1 MVSLHKYFLFFMIT
15 SLLNA
20 QDLRQLSYNKYE
32 VTSSYTFRASSAGE
46 LIVKNFRG
54 DITVTGKSNNAVTI
68 VNETNIKANSEKRA
82 WNLYQEAKVTVNQ
95 TEDETGKT
103 VIIVEGKTEWRR
115 RINDNLVITVPQ
127 VFSVALDCRGGNIA
141 LASLQGEMDIST
153 SSGDINLRNLTGK
166 ITTLTSGGD
175 IEGDNLSGRV
185 SARTSGGSL
194 QFSDVKGELNATT
207 SGGDI
212 GAENI
217 QGSTSLETSG
227 GDINLYDL
235 VGREIFARTSG
246 GEITARELIA
256 ETTIDLHTGGGD
268 LDLEDITGDLEAST
282 SGGNIDIMDVRGET
296 KVWTSGG
303 EINAEVVHGAFD
315 GRTSGGDISL
325 SKIWDRQYEDHEIDV
340 KTSGGDIVLTLPED
354 FPASFRLRVLSP
366 GRKPGEVILSDFPME
381 ISASQA
387 VTRGE
392 GIINGG
398 KFNVHV
404 EASMGTI
411 RIRRED

>member
-1 MVSLHKYFLFFMIT
+1 MVSLHKYFLFIIIT

-32 VTSSYTFRASSAGE
+32 VTSSYTFKAPSAGD

-54 DITVTGKSNNAVTI
+54 NITVTGKSNNTVTI

-103 VIIVEGKTEWRR
+103 VIIVEGTTEWRR
-115 RINDNLVITVPQ
+115 RINDNLFITVPQ

-141 LASLQGEMDIST
+141 LASLRGEMDIST
-153 SSGDINLRNLTGK
+153 SGGDINLRDLTGK
-166 ITTLTSGGD
+166 ITTHTSSGD
-175 IEGDNLSGRV
+175 IEGVNLSGRV
-185 SARTSGGSL
+185 SAMTSGGNL
-194 QFSDVKGELNATT
+194 HLSDLKGELNATI

-212 GAENI
+212 EAENI

-227 GDINLYDL
+227 GNIDLYDL
-235 VGREIFARTSG
+235 VGREIFARTNG
-246 GEITARELIA
+246 GEISARELIA
-256 ETTIDLHTGGGD
+256 ETTIDLHTSGGD

-282 SGGNIDIMDVRGET
+282 SGGNIEIMDVRGET

-315 GRTSGGDISL
+315 GRTSGGNISL
-325 SKIWDRQYEDHEIDV
+325 SKIWDRLYEDHEINV

-392 GIINGG
+392 GSINGG

>member
-1 MVSLHKYFLFFMIT
+1 MIT

-32 VTSSYTFRASSAGE
+32 VTSSYTFKASSAGE

-82 WNLYQEAKVTVNQ
+82 WNLHQEAKVTVNQ

-103 VIIVEGKTEWRR
+103 VIIVKGKTKWRR

-141 LASLQGEMDIST
+141 LASLRGEMDIST
-153 SSGDINLRNLTGK
+153 SGGDINLRDLTGK
-166 ITTLTSGGD
+166 ITTLTSGGN
-175 IEGDNLSGRV
+175 IEGSNLSGRI
-185 SARTSGGSL
+185 SAMTSGGSL

-212 GAENI
+212 EAENI

-227 GDINLYDL
+227 GNIDLYDL

-256 ETTIDLHTGGGD
+256 ETTIDLHTSGGD

-282 SGGNIDIMDVRGET
+282 SGGDIDIMDVRGET
-296 KVWTSGG
+296 KVWTLGG
-303 EINAEVVHGAFD
+303 EIKAKVVHGAFD

-340 KTSGGDIVLTLPED
+340 KTSDGDIVLTLPED
-354 FPASFRLRVLSP
+354 FPASFRLRVLSS

-387 VTRGE
+387 VTLSE
-392 GIINGG
+392 GGINGG

-411 RIRRED
+411 RIKRED

>member
-1 MVSLHKYFLFFMIT
+1 MIT

-54 DITVTGKSNNAVTI
+54 DITVTGKSNNAVII

-95 TEDETGKT
+95 TEDETGKI
-103 VIIVEGKTEWRR
+103 VIIVEGKTKWRR
-115 RINDNLVITVPQ
+115 QINDNLGSTVPQ
-127 VFSVALDCRGGNIA
+127 GFSVTLDCRGGNIA
-141 LASLQGEMDIST
+141 LASLQGGMDIST
-153 SSGDINLRNLTGK
+153 SGGDINLKSLTGK
-166 ITTLTSGGD
+166 MIAHTSGGD
-175 IEGDNLSGRV
+175 MEGDNLSGRV

-212 GAENI
+212 EAENI
-217 QGSTSLETSG
+217 QGSTSLKTSG

-268 LDLEDITGDLEAST
+268 LDLQDITGDLEAST
-282 SGGNIDIMDVRGET
+282 SGGNINIMDVRGET

-392 GIINGG
+392 GSISLGIG
-398 KFNVHV
+398 
-404 EASMGTI
+404 S
-411 RIRRED
+411 R

>member
-1 MVSLHKYFLFFMIT
+1 MIP
-15 SLLNA
+15 SLLIA
-20 QDLRQLSYNKYE
+20 QDLQQLSYNRYE
-32 VTSSYTFRASSAGE
+32 AKSSYTFKVSSEGE

-54 DITVTGKSNNAVTI
+54 DITVTGKSDNAVTI

-82 WNLYQEAKVTVNQ
+82 RNLYQEAKVTVNQ

-127 VFSVALDCRGGNIA
+127 IFSVALDCRGGNIE

-153 SSGDINLRNLTGK
+153 SGGDINLRDLTGK
-166 ITTLTSGGD
+166 MSVNTLGGD
-175 IEGDNLSGRV
+175 IEGHNLSGGI

-194 QFSDVKGELNATT
+194 QFSDLKGELSATT

-212 GAENI
+212 ETKNI
-217 QGSTSLETSG
+217 QGSISLETSG
-227 GDINLYDL
+227 GDIDLYNL
-235 VGREIFARTSG
+235 VGRDIYARTSAG
-246 GEITARELIA
+246 KITARELIA
-256 ETTIDLHTGGGD
+256 ETTIDLHTSGGD
-268 LDLEDITGDLEAST
+268 LDLEDITGDLEASI
-282 SGGNIDIMDVRGET
+282 SGGNIKIVDVRGET

-303 EINAEVVHGAFD
+303 EINAEVVHGAFH

-340 KTSGGDIVLTLPED
+340 KTSGGDIEVTLPED
-354 FPASFRLRVLSP
+354 FPASFRLRILYP

-381 ISASQA
+381 ISASHA
-387 VTRGE
+387 VTQGE
-392 GIINGG
+392 ESINGG

-404 EASMGTI
+404 ETSMGTI